1 MALEV
6 YTLAYVEIDG
16 LLLLEEADVTINR
29 DARSQEQNTVA
40 KQYAGESPGA
50 GLVTIEVMN
59 AVPAGGFELNPDKYF
74 ADGPKQ
80 CQIKIVA
87 AGSTLTTD
95 GFILGDNFRH
105 GVNKEASI
113 QFHGRFQMAKWLPL

>member
-1 MALEV
+1 MSLET
-6 YTLAYVEIDG
+6 YSLAYVEIDG
-16 LLLLEEADVTINR
+16 TLLLEEADVKITR
-29 DARSQEQNTVA
+29 DSRSQEQNTVA

-50 GLVTIEVMN
+50 GLMTIEVMN
-59 AVPAGGFELNPDKYF
+59 AVPAGGFELDPGKYF
-74 ADGPKQ
+74 VDGPKQ

-95 GFILGDNFRH
+95 GFIVGDNFGH

-113 QFHGRFQMAKWLPL
+113 SFHGRFQMAKWETL